1 MKKQWMLCYVGCSG
15 SGKSTSAKKLKK
27 LLPSVVELNR
37 DEWRFNLFT
46 DGLEDWSKYKFTKE
60 REQRVTEKL
69 KELFDE
75 AVAQGRPII
84 VSNTNLNKKDQE
96 YWRTLA
102 EEVEYDFSI
111 QYFDETLDNLLKRDS
126 KRGALAVGR
135 EVLLQQWQ
143 KWLDITNARRYIP
156 NTSLPK
162 TVVCDI
168 DGTVAKMVGRSPYDW
183 SRVGEDEPRV
193 EIIKL
198 VEGYTNSFAD
208 ELVFVSGRDG
218 SCYDLTYEWLSK
230 HVWRPFKLYM
240 RAAGDMR
247 KDSIVKEEII
257 FDQLEPRY
265 NIVMWFDDRQ
275 AVVEKLMDLKIPNVI
290 NVAETYVRY

>member
-1 MKKQWMLCYVGCSG
+1 MPKVVLTCGVSS
-15 SGKSTSAKKLKK
+15 SGKSSYATKL
-27 LLPSVVELNR
+27 VELGGWVDINR
-37 DEWRFNLFT
+37 DTTRFNLFT
-46 DGLEDWSKYKFTKE
+46 GGIRDWNLYKFTK
-60 REQRVTEKL
+60 Q
-69 KELFDE
+69 KESQVSIVCDE
-75 AVAQGRPII
+75 MFKDAVNKNLSCII
-84 VSNTNLNKKDQE
+84 SNTNLNQKYHE
-96 YWRTLA
+96 YWKTKA
-102 EEVEYDFSI
+102 EEAGYEFEVK
-111 QYFDETLDNLLKRDS
+111 YFPLTLDEALKRDS

-143 KWLDITNARRYIP
+143 KWLDITNARRYVP

-218 SCYDLTYEWLSK
+218 SCCDLTHEWLSK

-240 RAAGDMR
+240 RPAGDMR
-247 KDSIVKEEII
+247 KDSVVKEEII
-257 FDQLEPRY
+257 FDQLEPQH
-265 NIVMWFDDRQ
+265 NIIMWFDDRQ

>member
-1 MKKQWMLCYVGCSG
+1 MWWYLTLISTRKTTLT
-15 SGKSTSAKKLKK
+15 GKTKAEEAGYEFE
-27 LLPSVVELNR
+27 V
-37 DEWRFNLFT
+37 
-46 DGLEDWSKYKFTKE
+46 KYFDIT
-60 REQRVTEKL
+60 L
-69 KELFDE
+69 DE
-75 AVAQGRPII
+75 A
-84 VSNTNLNKKDQE
+84 
-96 YWRTLA
+96 
-102 EEVEYDFSI
+102 
-111 QYFDETLDNLLKRDS
+111 LKRDS

-135 EVLLQQWQ
+135 EVLVQQWQ
-143 KWLDITNARRYIP
+143 KWLDITNARRYVP

-198 VEGYTNSFAD
+198 VEGYTNCFAD

-218 SCYDLTYEWLSK
+218 SCYDLTHEWLSK

-257 FDQLEPRY
+257 FDKLEPRY

>member
-1 MKKQWMLCYVGCSG
+1 MPKLLLTVGISG
-15 SGKSTSAKKLKK
+15 SGKSTYAAELVKQGWS
-27 LLPSVVELNR
+27 ELNR
-37 DEWRFNLFT
+37 DVWRFVFFT
-46 DGLEDWSKYKFTKE
+46 EGKPDWSLYKFTKQ
-60 REQRVTEKL
+60 REDDVTKHLEF
-69 KELFDE
+69 LFHD
-75 AVAQGRPII
+75 AVKYKANIV
-84 VSNTNLNKKDQE
+84 VSNTNLNQKDHT
-96 YWRTLA
+96 YWKTKA
-102 EEVEYDFSI
+102 EEAGYEFEVK
-111 QYFDETLDNLLKRDS
+111 YFPVTLDEALKRDS

-143 KWLDITNARRYIP
+143 KWLDITNARRYIA

-168 DGTVAKMVGRSPYDW
+168 DGTVAKMTSGRSPYDW

-198 VEGYTNSFAD
+198 VEGYSNSFAD

-218 SCYDLTYEWLSK
+218 SCYGLTHEWLSK

-247 KDSIVKEEII
+247 KDSVVKEEII
-257 FDQLEPRY
+257 FNQLEPQY

>member
-1 MKKQWMLCYVGCSG
+1 MPKLIITCGVSG
-15 SGKSTSAKKLKK
+15 SGKSTYGA
-27 LLPSVVELNR
+27 ELARVGFCEINR
-37 DEWRFNLFT
+37 DHYRFSMFC
-46 DGLEDWSKYKFTKE
+46 DGKQDWSLYKFTKD
-60 REQRVTEKL
+60 REKIVTEL
-69 KELFDE
+69 CDSQWDGC
-75 AVAQGRPII
+75 VSMGWDVI
-84 VSNTNLNKKDQE
+84 VSNTNLNQKDHT
-96 YWRTLA
+96 YWKTKA
-102 EEVEYDFSI
+102 EDAGYEFEVK
-111 QYFDETLDNLLKRDS
+111 YFPLTLDEALKRDS

-143 KWLDITNARRYIP
+143 KWLDIINARRYVP

-198 VEGYTNSFAD
+198 VEGYTNCFAD